1 MFGIGRTT
9 VTPKQPPNNMEEKDS
24 AIKKF
29 LWNISGFKKEV
40 IRTCKV
46 DSYHAQIIG
55 TLLLIVGIYA
65 TLAWS
70 FFFQTV
76 TANPVMPFVAGLF
89 MGFFILSFDRA
100 LIASMSAG
108 KIKIP
113 SIIFRLLLATVLGIF
128 LAQPMILK
136 FYEKDISREAQILV
150 DKKNQERKKELEVQY
165 KSDLDGLNKQ
175 KADLETGLNTEAQL
189 LNRAE
194 QDFKSEMDGS
204 GGTGKW
210 GYNTVSIQKEKILNK
225 HREDY
230 GKMSD
235 SLRPRIDTIQS
246 QINKLNDKIGK
257 DFEAF
262 KQGNTMFGT
271 LIQVEALQSL
281 LAKDKTGSLRMRY
294 YLLAFILALIELSA
308 LIAKM
313 LFSMKSYRAKVSFI
327 TEEEVGTSEND
338 KEILLGKL
346 EEYKNLTKEHESELI
361 RKFFTDTKNVNNA
374 KLDKL
379 IAEWNDNPDGTY
391 KEFWELFKKKFI
403 INDNKK

>member
-1 MFGIGRTT
+1 
-9 VTPKQPPNNMEEKDS
+9 MEEKIS
-24 AIKKF
+24 SLKRF

-40 IRTCKV
+40 ISTCKA

-76 TANPVMPFVAGLF
+76 TTNPVMPFIAGLF

-108 KIKIP
+108 KTNAW
-113 SIIFRLLLATVLGIF
+113 SIVFRLILATVLGIF

-150 DKKNQERKKELEVQY
+150 DKKNQERKNELEAQY
-165 KSDLDGLNKQ
+165 KSDLDGLSQQ
-175 KADLETGLNTEAQL
+175 KAALDTSLNTEAKL
-189 LNRAE
+189 LTQAE
-194 QDFKSEMDGS
+194 KDFKSEMDGS
-204 GGTGKW
+204 GGTGRW
-210 GYNTVSIQKEKILNK
+210 GYNTVSVQKEKILNK
-225 HREDY
+225 HREEY
-230 GKMSD
+230 AKLSD
-235 SLRPRIDTIQS
+235 SLRPKIDTIQS
-246 QINKLNDKIGK
+246 QINNLNDKIAK
-257 DFEAF
+257 DFESF

-271 LIQVEALQSL
+271 LVQVEALQSL

-313 LFSMKSYRAKVSFI
+313 LFRMKSYRAKIDVI
-327 TEEEVGTSEND
+327 TEQEVGTSVND
-338 KEILLGKL
+338 KEMLLKEQ
-346 EEYKNLTKEHESELI
+346 EENKNPVKQNESELMK
-361 RKFFTDTKNVNNA
+361 KFFKDTKDVNNEN
-374 KLDKL
+374 LDQL
-379 IAEWNDNPDGTY
+379 IAEWKNDPNGTY
-391 KEFWELFKKKFI
+391 EELWELFKKRFT
-403 INDNKK
+403 INE